1 MSDNKK
7 YYYLKLVDNFYERD
21 EMIILESMPDGYM
34 YSNILLKL
42 YLRSLKNE
50 GKLMFNNR
58 IPYNASML
66 ANVTRFPVAVVE
78 KAIAIFK
85 ELGLIEVLDNG
96 AIYMLDIQNFIGKSS
111 TEADRKRLYRS
122 KIEEEKKSLGQM
134 SGQLIGQ
141 MSGQLIGQM
150 SDKTPPEIDIDIDI
164 DIEKELEKDIDI
176 HTDKEKEDKYVDKS
190 DLKTFKNLYEQ
201 NIGLING
208 ITAEYLIEL
217 SETIDVNLFK
227 RAIEIA
233 TDKGK
238 CNLGYIKGIIK
249 QWLDANIRTLEQLE
263 AYKLQQEQSKQKGVK
278 TNGSSTKRTKQFEQ
292 QIPVDDEK
300 DEEYY
305 RLLKEC
311 ERLSRE

>member
-141 MSGQLIGQM
+141 MS
-150 SDKTPPEIDIDIDI
+150 DKTPPEIDIDIDIDI

-249 QWLDANIRTLEQLE
+249 QWLDANIRTLEQ
-263 AYKLQQEQSKQKGVK
+263 QEQSKQKGVK

>member
-141 MSGQLIGQM
+141 MS
-150 SDKTPPEIDIDIDI
+150 DKTPPEIDIY
-164 DIEKELEKDIDI
+164 
-176 HTDKEKEDKYVDKS
+176 TDKEKDDKYVGKS
-190 DLKTFKNLYEQ
+190 DLKTFRILYEQ

-233 TDKGK
+233 TDRGK
-238 CNLGYIKGIIK
+238 CSLGYVKGIIK
-249 QWLDANIRTLEQLE
+249 QWLDINIKTLEQLE
-263 AYKLQQEQSKQKGVK
+263 VYKLQQEQSKKGVK
-278 TNGSSTKRTKQFEQ
+278 SDVGRREGITKAESTTDNRESEEARRAELLR
-292 QIPVDDEK
+292 QI
-300 DEEYY
+300 
-305 RLLKEC
+305 
-311 ERLSRE
+311 RELDN

>member
-141 MSGQLIGQM
+141 MS
-150 SDKTPPEIDIDIDI
+150 DKTPPEIDIDIDI
-164 DIEKELEKDIDI
+164 EKEIEKEIDI
-176 HTDKEKEDKYVDKS
+176 YTDKEKDDKYVGKS
-190 DLKTFKNLYEQ
+190 DLKTFRILYEQ

-233 TDKGK
+233 TDRGK
-238 CNLGYIKGIIK
+238 CSLGYVKGIIK
-249 QWLDANIRTLEQLE
+249 QWLDINIKTLEQLE
-263 AYKLQQEQSKQKGVK
+263 VYKLQQEQSKKGVK
-278 TNGSSTKRTKQFEQ
+278 SDVGRREGITKAESTTDNRESEEARRAELLR
-292 QIPVDDEK
+292 QI
-300 DEEYY
+300 
-305 RLLKEC
+305 
-311 ERLSRE
+311 RELDN

>member
-1 MSDNKK
+1 MIKLALYRQIFIEFWKDPKVTEEMSAEDR
-7 YYYLKLVDNFYERD
+7 YALLYLLTNPHTTQIGIYQITKRQMAFDLEYSTESVGA
-21 EMIILESMPDGYM
+21 ILERFEK
-34 YSNILLKL
+34 LLGIIRYNPETREIAIKNWGKYNL
-42 YLRSLKNE
+42 KRGGKPIMDCIRGELEKVKDKNLIEYVADSIPNETIKNE
-50 GKLMFNNR
+50 FLRYVNDTFTISG
-58 IPYNASML
+58 
-66 ANVTRFPVAVVE
+66 
-78 KAIAIFK
+78 
-85 ELGLIEVLDNG
+85 
-96 AIYMLDIQNFIGKSS
+96 Q
-111 TEADRKRLYRS
+111 
-122 KIEEEKKSLGQM
+122 EEEK
-134 SGQLIGQ
+134 
-141 MSGQLIGQM
+141 
-150 SDKTPPEIDIDIDI
+150 EE
-164 DIEKELEKDIDI
+164 EKEEDI
-176 HTDKEKEDKYVDKS
+176 DKEKEDKYVDKS

-217 SETIDVNLFK
+217 SETIDVNLLK

>member
-50 GKLMFNNR
+50 GKLMFNHR

-141 MSGQLIGQM
+141 MS
-150 SDKTPPEIDIDIDI
+150 DKTPPDIDIDI

-278 TNGSSTKRTKQFEQ
+278 TNGSSTRRTKQFEQ
-292 QIPVDDEK
+292 QIPADDEK

-305 RLLKEC
+305 RLLEEC

>member
-141 MSGQLIGQM
+141 MS
-150 SDKTPPEIDIDIDI
+150 DKTPPEIDI
-164 DIEKELEKDIDI
+164 EKELEKEIDI
-176 HTDKEKEDKYVDKS
+176 YTDKEKDDKYVGKS
-190 DLKTFKNLYEQ
+190 DLKTFRILYEQ

-233 TDKGK
+233 TDRGK
-238 CNLGYIKGIIK
+238 CSLGYVKGIIK
-249 QWLDANIRTLEQLE
+249 QWLDINIKTLEQLE
-263 AYKLQQEQSKQKGVK
+263 VYKLQQEQSKKGVK
-278 TNGSSTKRTKQFEQ
+278 SDVGRREGITKAESTTDNRESEEARRAELLR
-292 QIPVDDEK
+292 QI
-300 DEEYY
+300 
-305 RLLKEC
+305 
-311 ERLSRE
+311 RELDN

>member
-141 MSGQLIGQM
+141 MS
-150 SDKTPPEIDIDIDI
+150 DKTPPEIDI
-164 DIEKELEKDIDI
+164 DIEKELEKDIDIHTDI

>member
-1 MSDNKK
+1 MLYTNLNSNCFRK
-7 YYYLKLVDNFYERD
+7 VD
-21 EMIILESMPDGYM
+21 MCS
-34 YSNILLKL
+34 
-42 YLRSLKNE
+42 
-50 GKLMFNNR
+50 KLMFNNR

-141 MSGQLIGQM
+141 MS
-150 SDKTPPEIDIDIDI
+150 DKTPPEIDIDIDI
-164 DIEKELEKDIDI
+164 DIEKELEKEIDI
-176 HTDKEKEDKYVDKS
+176 YTDKEKDDKYVGKS
-190 DLKTFKNLYEQ
+190 DLKTFRILYEQ

-233 TDKGK
+233 TDRGK
-238 CNLGYIKGIIK
+238 CSLGYVKGIIK
-249 QWLDANIRTLEQLE
+249 QWLDINIKTLEQLE
-263 AYKLQQEQSKQKGVK
+263 VYKLQQEQSKKGVK
-278 TNGSSTKRTKQFEQ
+278 SDVGRREGITKAESTTDNRESEEARRAELLR
-292 QIPVDDEK
+292 QI
-300 DEEYY
+300 
-305 RLLKEC
+305 
-311 ERLSRE
+311 RELDN

>member
-1 MSDNKK
+1 MSNKK
-7 YYYLKLVDNFYERD
+7 YYWLKLKEDFFEEDAISWIEEQEKGKEYCLFYLKLCLKSLKTNGLLIRNVGSMLVPYDAKTLAKVTSTDIDTVKVAMDIFTK
-21 EMIILESMPDGYM
+21 IGLVQILENGEIFISQLQNMVG
-34 YSNILLKL
+34 SETKW
-42 YLRSLKNE
+42 
-50 GKLMFNNR
+50 
-58 IPYNASML
+58 A
-66 ANVTRFPVAVVE
+66 E
-78 KAIAIFK
+78 K
-85 ELGLIEVLDNG
+85 
-96 AIYMLDIQNFIGKSS
+96 
-111 TEADRKRLYRS
+111 KRLQRQ
-122 KIEEEKKSLGQM
+122 KRDNVLM
-134 SGQLIGQ
+134 LSGQCPI
-141 MSGQLIGQM
+141 
-150 SDKTPPEIDIDIDI
+150 EIEKDI
-164 DIEKELEKDIDI
+164 DIEKELEKDI
-176 HTDKEKEDKYVDKS
+176 HTEKQDKYVGKS
-190 DLKTFKNLYEQ
+190 DLKTFRILYEQ